1 MEFIT
6 WEFLGTFAGAMG
18 MVGVVTELTKGVKWL
33 SKIPTQLWSYL
44 IAVVTLVIANY
55 FLGQLDVANAVLLF
69 FNAGL
74 VSLAANGGYEVIHRI
89 FGHTEE

>member
-6 WEFLGTFAGAMG
+6 WEFLGSFAGAMG
-18 MVGVVTELTKGVKWL
+18 MVGVVTELTKGAKWL

-44 IAVVTLVIANY
+44 IAVVTLVLANY
-55 FLGQLDVANAVLLF
+55 FLGQLTAANVVLMF

-74 VSLAANGGYEVIHRI
+74 VSLASNGGYEVINRI
-89 FGHTEE
+89 FNKE

>member
-55 FLGQLDVANAVLLF
+55 FLGQLTVANAVLLF

-74 VSLAANGGYEVIHRI
+74 VSLASNGGYEVIHRI